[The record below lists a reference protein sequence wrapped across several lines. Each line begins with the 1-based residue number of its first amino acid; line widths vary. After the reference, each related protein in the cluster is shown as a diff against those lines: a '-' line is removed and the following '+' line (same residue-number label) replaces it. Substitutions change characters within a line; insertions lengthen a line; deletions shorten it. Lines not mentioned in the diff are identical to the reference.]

1 MHIPFHRPHITDEE
15 ITAVSNAIRSG
26 WITMGEQTHRFE
38 SLFSEYIGA
47 PYCVALNSGTAAL
60 HLALCCMGISPG
72 DEVIIPAMTFTATA
86 EVVRY
91 FNARPVMA
99 DISRET
105 LCLDPGDFKK
115 RITSNT
121 KAVIPVHYGGQPADM
136 DEIRAIA
143 RDHHLAVIEDAAHAL
158 PSLYKDQKIGTLSDI
173 TCFSFYATK
182 TLSTGEGGMAVTG
195 NEHWADLMKQLRLH
209 GISRDAWNRY
219 SSAGKWQYDVQHA
232 GFKYNMSDINAS
244 MGIVQLAKID
254 RLLNM
259 RRSIA
264 EKYNTAFG
272 ENDAF
277 IPYRI
282 RQDRDTSW
290 HLYPLMLNLD
300 CLNTGR
306 DRFIE
311 ELKEKEISTS
321 VHFIPLYRFTYYG
334 KEYGLPAAFPN
345 TEWAFERTLS
355 LPIFP
360 GMTGDEV
367 DYVIDVVLKTAKSHR
382 R

>member
-1 MHIPFHRPHITDEE
+1 MHIPFHRPHITDDE
-15 ITAVSNAIRSG
+15 ITAVSDAIRSG

-60 HLALCCMGISPG
+60 HLALCCMGVGPG

-99 DISRET
+99 DIIRDT
-105 LCLDPGDFKK
+105 HCLDPGDFEKH
-115 RITSNT
+115 ISPGT

-136 DEIRAIA
+136 DEIQAIA
-143 RDHHLAVIEDAAHAL
+143 RGHDLAVIEDAAHAL
-158 PSLYKDQKIGTLSDI
+158 PSRYKDHKIGTLGDI

-195 NEHWADLMKQLRLH
+195 NEQWADLMKQLRLH

-219 SSAGKWQYDVQHA
+219 SSAGKWQYDVEYA

-254 RLLNM
+254 RLQNM

-264 EKYNTAFG
+264 ERYNSAFG

-282 RQDRDTSW
+282 REDRDTSW
-290 HLYPLMLNLD
+290 HLYPLRLNLD
-300 CLNTGR
+300 CLSIGR

-311 ELKEKEISTS
+311 ELKEKGISAS

-334 KEYGLPAAFPN
+334 TEYGSPAAFPN
-345 TEWAFERTLS
+345 TEWAFERSLS

-367 DYVIDVVLKTAKSHR
+367 DYVIDVVLKTAKGHR